1 MATFVGVKTVS
12 VRIELEYKRDIGKN
26 GYEQAKDRTDN
37 EMVSH
42 KEMITTP

>member
-1 MATFVGVKTVS
+1 MS
-12 VRIELEYKRDIGKN
+12 VRIELEYKHDIGKN
-26 GYEQAKDRTDN
+26 EEKSEYEQGKDRTGN